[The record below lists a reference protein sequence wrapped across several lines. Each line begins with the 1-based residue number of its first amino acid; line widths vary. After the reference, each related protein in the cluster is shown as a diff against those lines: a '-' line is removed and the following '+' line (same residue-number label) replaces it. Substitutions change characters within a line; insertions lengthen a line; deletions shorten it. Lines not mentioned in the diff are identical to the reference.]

1 MNEWKPGPTS
11 KELYIT
17 WDNELRLFWLQIR
30 GPPWWLSSKEF
41 TCNAED
47 KDRGYGF
54 DPWVQYLSQEDP
66 LEKEMATHSSVFA

>member
-1 MNEWKPGPTS
+1 MNENLVLPPRSFISHGD
-11 KELYIT
+11 Y
-17 WDNELRLFWLQIR
+17 ELRLFWLQIR